1 MPTARSVV
9 TGNVKQMA
17 ELLTDTEEAFGSE
30 ALLGF
35 MVSFVTAALG
45 TTAMEAW
52 AAFAKANFQDEE
64 VSSDVTGLVH
74 AAAMII
80 AYLER

>member
-1 MPTARSVV
+1 
-9 TGNVKQMA
+9 MA
-17 ELLTDTEEAFGSE
+17 EVLTDTEEAFGSE

-45 TTAMEAW
+45 TAAMEGW
-52 AAFAKANFQDEE
+52 AAFAKANLQDEE
-64 VSSDVTGLVH
+64 VSADVTGLIH